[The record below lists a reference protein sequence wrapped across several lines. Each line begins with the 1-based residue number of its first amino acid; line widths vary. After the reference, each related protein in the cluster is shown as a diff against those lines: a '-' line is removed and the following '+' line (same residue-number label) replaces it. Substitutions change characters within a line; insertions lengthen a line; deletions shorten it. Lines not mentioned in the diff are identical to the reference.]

1 MNTRQSYAPTPHSY
15 VPNTNLSATINL
27 DEEVKLTGT
36 RAERDLQ
43 DSLGELFSIIV
54 TLDELEKAFLKD
66 AIPEAEYTDI
76 CERSL
81 RQYKALLADET
92 IANEFK
98 DLEEF
103 KAKWEVGISMLD
115 NGVNICALQLTPAFP
130 QKLDVP
136 RATERLRVGMPST
149 TVNASSTAAAPAPAA
164 AANNTS
170 GVLILE
176 ATQEFITFLDAVKLG
191 LLSKDQLHPLL
202 SDVIQSVNRVTD
214 KDFDNRGKIVQWLI
228 TLNQMKASDEL
239 GEQQARELDMDIQQ
253 AYQGFR
259 RTLT

>member
-15 VPNTNLSATINL
+15 VPNTSLSATINL
-27 DEEVKLTGT
+27 DEEVTLTST

-92 IANEFK
+92 IAAEFR
-98 DLEEF
+98 DLEDF
-103 KAKWEVGISMLD
+103 KAKWE
-115 NGVNICALQLTPAFP
+115 
-130 QKLDVP
+130 LDVP
-136 RATERLRVGMPST
+136 RATERLR
-149 TVNASSTAAAPAPAA
+149 
-164 AANNTS
+164 
-170 GVLILE
+170 

-202 SDVIQSVNRVTD
+202 SDVIQAVNRVTD
-214 KDFDNRGKIVQWLI
+214 KDFDSRGKIVQWLI

-239 GEQQARELDMDIQQ
+239 SEQQARELELDIQQ